1 MNVNLLRVQK
11 LREYMFDVIR
21 LINENIKQINVDML
35 DNDINNYS
43 LDKVPTESVVE
54 KWVTGTEIH
63 RDVFS
68 FRSRTGYSQDV
79 MTNLENIGLFETLE
93 SIINSNNKEGI
104 LPDIEGIEEIRCL
117 NCGTML
123 SGETKTAIFNIEIQI
138 TYKVLGGKNGI

>member
-1 MNVNLLRVQK
+1 MDINSLRVQK
-11 LREYMFDVIR
+11 LREYLFDVIKA
-21 LINENIKQINVDML
+21 INENIKQINVDML

-54 KWVTGTEIH
+54 KWITGNEIH
-63 RDVFS
+63 RDVYS
-68 FRSRTGYSQDV
+68 FRSRNSYSQDTI
-79 MTNLENIGLFETLE
+79 TNLENIGFFETLE

-104 LPDIEGIEEIRCL
+104 LPDIKGIEDIKCL

-138 TYKVLGGKNGI
+138 TYKI